1 MTLRYPSLSA
11 FVWGKI
17 KIVKA
22 SKINRFRID
31 RIGEMNEE
39 NNKNYSKPR
48 DILPHFKWVI
58 RQVLEQTLN

>member
-1 MTLRYPSLSA
+1 MTKFSSQIPFLVAS
-11 FVWGKI
+11 WKI
-17 KIVKA
+17 S
-22 SKINRFRID
+22 SKELLNRF
-31 RIGEMNEE
+31 NEE